1 MKPEDLKKR
10 ILSRQLTPD
19 LEGQEAIV
27 CGWVSHTRDL
37 GGIRFIV
44 IRDKYGEIQVTLPKG
59 KVNEELFN
67 LADKLGMEWV
77 VAVKGVVKN
86 EKRAPQGA
94 EIIPEEIEILNRAIS
109 QLPLDPTGRISAD
122 LDTRLNARIMDLRRP
137 QTQAIFKINHHLL
150 RFIREYLIKEDFIE
164 INTPKIIATATEGG
178 TELFPL
184 AYFEK
189 EAFLAQ
195 SPQLY
200 KEQLSSVFERVFEI
214 APIWRAEMHNTTR
227 HLNELIMVDIEM
239 AYGNMYD
246 VMEVL
251 ENMIKYAFEGTSRE
265 CQKELK
271 ILNQKIEVP
280 KTPFPRY
287 TYDEVL
293 KMLENKME
301 ISWGEDI
308 GTEACKILGELL
320 NGFYFIIEWPSTSKP
335 FYIKIKEDDPRVS
348 ESFDL
353 NFDWLEICSGGTRVH
368 DKEKLISRLSEQG
381 LNPSSFK
388 FHLQTFDYGMPPH
401 AGFGLGLA
409 RLLMI
414 ITGMSNIR
422 ECVLF
427 PRDRTRLTP

>member
-320 NGFYFIIEWPSTSKP
+320 NGFYFIIEWPSASKP
-335 FYIKIKEDDPRVS
+335 FYIKIKKDDPRVS

-381 LNPSSFK
+381 LNPASFK